1 MNQNMSTQQGKLA
14 RWIEARGF
22 GFIKPETGQGE
33 LFIHISAFKN
43 RGRQPVVGDVIF
55 YHVSVDR
62 DGKTRAINARIAGV
76 KEDTISPDAWSLLPL
91 DTDLPIPR
99 KVPENQ
105 ASSNKA
111 NLPSQRPQVQR
122 PPKSFN
128 SQPVI
133 LLIAVTIGIAAW
145 IKVQG
150 LTQQTAPQA
159 VTASLPTLQTRAP
172 RFQCQGKEWC
182 SEMASCEEATFYLE
196 NCPNTKMDGD
206 NDGIPCERQWC

>member
-1 MNQNMSTQQGKLA
+1 MSTQQGKLA

-43 RGRQPVVGDVIF
+43 RVRQPVVGDVIF
-55 YHVSVDR
+55 YQVSVDR
-62 DGKTRAINARIAGV
+62 DGKTRAINARIEGAS
-76 KEDTISPDAWSLLPL
+76 EDNINPATWSLMPIG
-91 DTDLPIPR
+91 TDLPNQR
-99 KVPENQ
+99 SVPENK
-105 ASSNKA
+105 AYSNKA
-111 NLPSQRPQVQR
+111 NLPSQRPQAQR

-128 SQPVI
+128 SQPVV

-150 LTQQTAPQA
+150 LTQQTAPQTVA
-159 VTASLPTLQTRAP
+159 VSQPTLPTQAP
-172 RFQCQGKEWC
+172 RFHCQGKEWC
-182 SEMASCEEATFYLE
+182 SEMTSCEEATFYLE

-206 NDGIPCERQWC
+206 NDGIPCESQWC